1 MMTNK
6 NSVLVIIAIVVLFI
20 GLLAGY
26 FYGSGRGYKTGYDVG
41 YNKAIADT
49 KSTQEALAKKAA
61 EDAASAANP
70 FKVVNPLEGVEAN
83 PFEET
88 AKKLNPFAK

>member
-1 MMTNK
+1 MIINK
-6 NSVLVIIAIVVLFI
+6 NLIIGAGVAI
-20 GLLAGY
+20 LLIVAGY
-26 FYGSGRGYKTGYDVG
+26 WSGSSMGYKAG
-41 YNKAIADT
+41 YNKAIAD
-49 KSTQEALAKKAA
+49 
-61 EDAASAANP
+61 AANP

>member
-1 MMTNK
+1 MIINK
-6 NSVLVIIAIVVLFI
+6 NLIIGAGVAI
-20 GLLAGY
+20 LLIVAGY
-26 FYGSGRGYKTGYDVG
+26 WSGSSMGYKAG

-49 KSTQEALAKKAA
+49 KATQEALAKKAA
-61 EDAASAANP
+61 EDAADAANP